1 MHLHLYGC
9 NRIYLQGAA
18 FMNADARAVKAGATL
33 LRLALGAMWM
43 SHAWFKITAFGVAG
57 FAGWLGSLGLPGFM
71 AGPVIALELIGGI
84 LILAGFYGRF
94 ASIALLPVMAVAA
107 WVHIP
112 NGMIFSNASGG
123 WEYPVFLI
131 VASLVHALIGDGALA
146 LKSRA
151 LPFAVLRPAQ
161 G

>member
-1 MHLHLYGC
+1 MTT
-9 NRIYLQGAA
+9 
-18 FMNADARAVKAGATL
+18 DARVINAGATL
-33 LRLALGAMWM
+33 LRLALGAMWV
-43 SHAWFKITAFGVAG
+43 SHAWFKISAFGVAG
-57 FAGWLGSLGLPGFM
+57 FAGWLDSLGLPGFM
-71 AGPVIALELIGGI
+71 AGPVIALELAGGI

-94 ASIALLPVMAVAA
+94 VSLALLPVMAVAT

-112 NGMIFSNASGG
+112 NGMIFSNANGG

-146 LKSRA
+146 LKSRP
-151 LPFAVLRPAQ
+151 LPFAALRTAQ